1 LTPLA
6 DMLVGGKLNIKL
18 NISVAAVPNA
28 QILVPSDLH
37 LAENPEDVSS

>member
-6 DMLVGGKLNIKL
+6 DMLVGGKL

-37 LAENPEDVSS
+37 LAEKPEDVSL

>member
-6 DMLVGGKLNIKL
+6 DMLVGDKL

-28 QILVPSDLH
+28 QILVPSELH
-37 LAENPEDVSS
+37 LAEKPEGVSS